1 MSTGRAE
8 HYPRLVGD
16 IGGTNARFAIVAAP
30 GGQPTHVRTLP
41 CADYDGPQEAIRD
54 YLALEGLAVPP
65 LAAIGIA
72 TPITGDQVSMT
83 NHHWAFSVE
92 SLRAGLGLKRL
103 LVVNDFTALALSVQQ
118 LQHHE
123 REQIGGGNAL
133 PGHAI
138 GLLGAGTGL
147 GISGLIPCGADHVPL
162 AGEGGHVTLP
172 ATDAREAQIIALLAE
187 RYGHVSAERVLS
199 GPGLVALHDAI
210 RTLAGEP
217 ALELGSAE
225 ISARGLAASCTIC
238 LETLHTFCA
247 MLGTVA
253 GDLALTLGARSGVY
267 IGGGVVPRLGA
278 FFAASDF
285 RRRFEAKGRFAAYLA
300 DIPTYVINAPYP
312 ALLGAARAL
321 ETPLSMGCDARS
333 GSIVTTA
340 SDAAGSARSSIQD

>member
-1 MSTGRAE
+1 MSIGRAE
-8 HYPRLVGD
+8 HQPRLVGD

-30 GGQPTHVRTLP
+30 GAQPAHVRTLP

-65 LAAIGIA
+65 FAAFGIA
-72 TPITGDQVSMT
+72 NPITGDQVSMT

-92 SLRAGLGLKRL
+92 SLRASLGLERL
-103 LVVNDFTALALSVQQ
+103 LVINDFTALALSLQQ
-118 LQHHE
+118 LQRQE
-123 REQIGGGNAL
+123 RAQVGGGSAL

-147 GISGLIPCGADHVPL
+147 GISGLVPCGADHVPL

-172 ATDAREAQIIALLAE
+172 ATDAREARLIARLAE

-210 RTLAGEP
+210 RSLAGEP
-217 ALELGSAE
+217 ALKLSSAE
-225 ISARGLAASCTIC
+225 ISARGLAASCAIC
-238 LETLHTFCA
+238 IETLHTFCA

-253 GDLALTLGARSGVY
+253 GDLALTLGARGGVY
-267 IGGGVVPRLGA
+267 IGGGIVPRLGA
-278 FFAASDF
+278 FFPASDF

-321 ETPLSMGCDARS
+321 ETPLNMGCDARMAS
-333 GSIVTTA
+333 PVTA
-340 SDAAGSARSSIQD
+340 APDAAGSTRTLIQD